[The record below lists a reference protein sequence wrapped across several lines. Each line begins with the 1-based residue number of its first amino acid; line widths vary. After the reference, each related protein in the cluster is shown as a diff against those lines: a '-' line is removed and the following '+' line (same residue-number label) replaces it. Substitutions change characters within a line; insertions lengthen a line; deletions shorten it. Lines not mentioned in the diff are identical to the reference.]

1 MSNPALQLVANFNL
15 LRLISCCKLMPFD
28 SSERIKKKNVHFQD
42 IQPHNGDHEIPKEE
56 EFN

>member
-1 MSNPALQLVANFNL
+1 
-15 LRLISCCKLMPFD
+15 MPFD

-56 EFN
+56 EFNWRLLVQW